1 MTRKLATPAALASNK
16 SSAQLNEQ
24 GRLMTFDS
32 VLTAT
37 LAAILLT
44 LVAHVIARILARKL
58 SWLPMVIT
66 ALALVLLFLFVLQ
79 WDYNHYY
86 SVAKPVFDHLLGYV
100 TVLLAVP
107 LAAMNFKG
115 LPVKK
120 LILIVMIASVVGAL
134 LPMSLAYLL
143 SLSHETILAFA
154 TRSVTTPIGLSV
166 ADLIK
171 APLAMANLIIIV
183 SGLVGGSLARF
194 LFGRVDDDRAKGLA
208 LGLAAHA
215 FGTVEAWQIS
225 HTAGRYAAFGLAV
238 NGLVTAIWVPIFVS
252 AVAL

>member
-1 MTRKLATPAALASNK
+1 MS
-16 SSAQLNEQ
+16 
-24 GRLMTFDS
+24 FDS
-32 VLTAT
+32 VFVAT
-37 LAAILLT
+37 IAAILLT
-44 LVAHVIARILARKL
+44 LAAHIIARILARKL

-66 ALALVLLFLFVLQ
+66 ALILVVVFLFIFQ

-86 SVAKPVFDHLLGYV
+86 GVAKPVFDHLLGYV

-115 LPVKK
+115 LPIKK
-120 LILIVMIASVVGAL
+120 LVTIVAMASLIGAL
-134 LPMSLAYLL
+134 LPMSLAYLF
-143 SLSHETILAFA
+143 SLSHDTILAFA
-154 TRSVTTPIGLSV
+154 SRSVTTPIGLSI

-183 SGLVGGSLARF
+183 SGVIGGTLARF
-194 LFGRVDDDRAKGLA
+194 LFRGIEDDRAKGLA
-208 LGLAAHA
+208 LGLVAHA

-238 NGLVTAIWVPIFVS
+238 NGLVTAIWVPVFVT
-252 AVAL
+252 ALSI

>member
-1 MTRKLATPAALASNK
+1 MSFDNVFVATF
-16 SSAQLNEQ
+16 
-24 GRLMTFDS
+24 T
-32 VLTAT
+32 
-37 LAAILLT
+37 AILLT
-44 LVAHVIARILARKL
+44 LAAHVIARILARKL

-66 ALALVLLFLFVLQ
+66 ALVLVVIFLFIFQ

-100 TVLLAVP
+100 TVLLAIP

-115 LPVKK
+115 LPIKK
-120 LILIVMIASVVGAL
+120 LVLIVAMASLIGAL
-134 LPMSLAYLL
+134 LPMSLAYLF
-143 SLSHETILAFA
+143 SLSHDTILAFA
-154 TRSVTTPIGLSV
+154 SRSVTTPIGLSI

-183 SGLVGGSLARF
+183 SGLIGGTLARF
-194 LFGRVDDDRAKGLA
+194 LFIGIEDDRAKGLA
-208 LGLAAHA
+208 LGLVAHA

-238 NGLVTAIWVPIFVS
+238 NGLVTAVWVPIFITALS
-252 AVAL
+252 A

>member
-1 MTRKLATPAALASNK
+1 MITDN
-16 SSAQLNEQ
+16 
-24 GRLMTFDS
+24 
-32 VLTAT
+32 VLLTT
-37 LAAILLT
+37 LVAILLT
-44 LVAHVIARILARKL
+44 LAAHVIARVLARKL

-66 ALALVLLFLFVLQ
+66 ALVLVLVFLFLLQ

-86 SVAKPVFDHLLGYV
+86 SAAKPVFDHLLGYV

-115 LPVKK
+115 LPIKK
-120 LILIVMIASVVGAL
+120 LTLTVVLASAVGAL
-134 LPMSLAYLL
+134 LPMSLAYLM
-143 SLSHETILAFA
+143 SLNHDTILAFA

-166 ADLIK
+166 ADLIR
-171 APLAMANLIIIV
+171 APLPMANLIIIV
-183 SGLVGGSLARF
+183 SGLLGGTLARF
-194 LFGRVDDDRAKGLA
+194 LFRGIDDDRAKGLA

-238 NGLVTAIWVPIFVS
+238 NGLVTAVWVPIFIS
-252 AVAL
+252 ALSV

>member
-1 MTRKLATPAALASNK
+1 MITDN
-16 SSAQLNEQ
+16 
-24 GRLMTFDS
+24 
-32 VLTAT
+32 VLLTT

-44 LVAHVIARILARKL
+44 LAAHVIARVLARKL

-66 ALALVLLFLFVLQ
+66 ALVLVLVFLFLLQ

-86 SVAKPVFDHLLGYV
+86 SAAKPVFDHLLGYV

-115 LPVKK
+115 LPIKK
-120 LILIVMIASVVGAL
+120 LTLIVVLASVIGAL
-134 LPMSLAYLL
+134 LPMLLAYLM
-143 SLSHETILAFA
+143 SLSHDTILAFA

-166 ADLIK
+166 ADLIR
-171 APLAMANLIIIV
+171 APLPMANLIIIV
-183 SGLVGGSLARF
+183 SGLLGGTLARF
-194 LFGRVDDDRAKGLA
+194 LFRGIDDDRAKGLA

-238 NGLVTAIWVPIFVS
+238 NGLVTAVWVPIFIG
-252 AVAL
+252 ALSG

>member
-1 MTRKLATPAALASNK
+1 MS
-16 SSAQLNEQ
+16 
-24 GRLMTFDS
+24 FDS
-32 VLTAT
+32 MFMAT

-58 SWLPMVIT
+58 LWLPMVIT
-66 ALALVLLFLFVLQ
+66 ALILVVLFLFILR

-86 SVAKPVFDHLLGYV
+86 SAAKPVFDHLLGYV

-107 LAAMNFKG
+107 LAAMSFKG

-120 LILIVMIASVVGAL
+120 LIMIVAMASLVGAL
-134 LPMSLAYLL
+134 LPMSLAYLF
-143 SLSHETILAFA
+143 SLSHDTILAFA

-183 SGLVGGSLARF
+183 SGIIGGTLARF
-194 LFGRVDDDRAKGLA
+194 MFRGIDDDRAKGLA

-238 NGLVTAIWVPIFVS
+238 NGLVTAVWVPIFIT
-252 AVAL
+252 ALSI

>member
-1 MTRKLATPAALASNK
+1 MITDN
-16 SSAQLNEQ
+16 
-24 GRLMTFDS
+24 
-32 VLTAT
+32 VLLTT

-44 LVAHVIARILARKL
+44 LAAHVIARVLARKL

-66 ALALVLLFLFVLQ
+66 ALVLVLVFLFLLQ

-86 SVAKPVFDHLLGYV
+86 SAAKPVFDHLLGYV

-115 LPVKK
+115 LPIKK
-120 LILIVMIASVVGAL
+120 LTLIVVLASAVGAL
-134 LPMSLAYLL
+134 LPMSLAYLM
-143 SLSHETILAFA
+143 SLNHDTILAFA

-166 ADLIK
+166 ADLIR
-171 APLAMANLIIIV
+171 APLPMANLIIIV
-183 SGLVGGSLARF
+183 SGLLGGTLARF
-194 LFGRVDDDRAKGLA
+194 LFRGIDDDRAKGLA

-238 NGLVTAIWVPIFVS
+238 NGLVTAVWVPIFVG
-252 AVAL
+252 ALSV

>member
-1 MTRKLATPAALASNK
+1 MS
-16 SSAQLNEQ
+16 
-24 GRLMTFDS
+24 FDNAF
-32 VLTAT
+32 VAT

-44 LVAHVIARILARKL
+44 LTAHIIARILARKL

-66 ALALVLLFLFVLQ
+66 ALVLVVIFLFIFQ

-86 SVAKPVFDHLLGYV
+86 GVAKPVFDHLLGYV
-100 TVLLAVP
+100 TVLLAIP

-120 LILIVMIASVVGAL
+120 LIIIVAMASLIGAL
-134 LPMSLAYLL
+134 LPMSLAYLF
-143 SLSHETILAFA
+143 SLSHDTILAFA
-154 TRSVTTPIGLSV
+154 SRSVTTPIGLSI

-183 SGLVGGSLARF
+183 SGIIGGTLARF
-194 LFGRVDDDRAKGLA
+194 LFVGIEDDRAKGLA
-208 LGLAAHA
+208 LGLVAHA

-238 NGLVTAIWVPIFVS
+238 NGLVTAVWVPIFIT
-252 AVAL
+252 ALSV